1 MPTFEVSLDPDELSI
16 STDVRE
22 RDRIR
27 LEQELEKELNGFSF
41 TRSSSREPSS
51 DTVRPNQIEANQTFF
66 ADSLDTKSLNKHFQD
81 FSMGASGS
89 LDSNSIERGVGL
101 QLGTSNLKN
110 EFSKTYTGSTKSFD
124 RPVALDNFMAAMK
137 SPLEST
143 TSDYADVAAKIK
155 HMYSPFNKVTEDMD
169 FTFSYDKNYS
179 KQEKP
184 SPEMMSKTKLTYA
197 LKKTELSN
205 IPIVE
210 RDRNIM
216 TPPAFTKTKS
226 PVFQRFRRASIVNNE
241 NIYSEPRLN
250 KSFRKGENNGEKK
263 LSNLN
268 HNMKPIPRSFKTA
281 SGLMRE
287 LGLDDHQENMR
298 TDVPLNTEMTQ
309 SFRLPDITGISS
321 LVCDDVYPIV
331 NKIEVITKDNYKDLE
346 SIPISSNDK
355 AILLAIRELQSN
367 INELEARESASKKR
381 IQNLE
386 KELENA
392 KQLYHVEQKRTTFVE
407 QNQEVNN
414 DKNAITHQSSETHD
428 REKLSY
434 TMERM
439 RLKND
444 ISSLKAQVESLER
457 ELSISK
463 SKIDDIREKKNEV
476 SKKLAEALSKIDH
489 LKLENKK
496 LIGEIEDLRKT
507 HKIKTASENVKK
519 KKASEFCLKSPLEEK
534 NGSTKVLLQSDSNET
549 DDEIS
554 KEHESCSTETDE
566 EEIDELPKSLHKTK
580 KSQSSKALRTTKN
593 NHSIPIVSSKSSKKK
608 NKQESKKSSKKLKS
622 NSQNPSKKRQI
633 HPDIIEETDSTDD
646 TSEYDYSREYSSND
660 DDLLNQE
667 PPWIHVENKLKT
679 KLSKSRQIYEDEFK
693 GNARSK
699 AYVDVNAQKIIEEL
713 DCHNPVSCSV
723 CTRRRQKGIL
733 SEKNKDLLSYSAKSK
748 QLDNIFE
755 EENTIRPSMSPRNAL
770 SMVIIQLE
778 DEFKH
783 LKLKY
788 QEFIQSYEKV
798 DPSVGKRKR
807 KVLAGKLKNI
817 IEELEAK
824 ADQIYA
830 LYDVVELAKEGDDIL
845 KKVLRSSRTSV

>member
-1 MPTFEVSLDPDELSI
+1 MPSFDVSLDPDELSI

-27 LEQELEKELNGFSF
+27 LERELEKELNGFSF
-41 TRSSSREPSS
+41 SKTSSHEPSC
-51 DTVRPNQIEANQTFF
+51 DTVRPGQVDLNQTFF
-66 ADSLDTKSLNKHFQD
+66 VDSLDTKSLNKHFQD
-81 FSMGASGS
+81 FSMGVSGS
-89 LDSNSIERGVGL
+89 LDGSSIERGVGL

-110 EFSKTYTGSTKSFD
+110 EFSKIYTGSTKSFD
-124 RPVALDNFMAAMK
+124 RPIVSDNNFMAAIK

-155 HMYSPFNKVTEDMD
+155 HMYSPFNKVTEDVD
-169 FTFSYDKNYS
+169 FTFSYDKNYC
-179 KQEKP
+179 KQDEQ
-184 SPEMMSKTKLTYA
+184 SPEMMNKSKLTYA
-197 LKKTELSN
+197 LKKTEGLSN

-216 TPPAFTKTKS
+216 APAFTKTKS
-226 PVFQRFRRASIVNNE
+226 PVFQRFRRPSIVNNE
-241 NIYSEPRLN
+241 NIYSEPKSN
-250 KSFRKGENNGEKK
+250 KSFRKGGNNGEKK
-263 LSNLN
+263 LSNFN
-268 HNMKPIPRSFKTA
+268 HNMKAIPRSFKSA
-281 SGLMRE
+281 SGLMQE
-287 LGLDDHQENMR
+287 LGLDDRQGNTR
-298 TDVPLNTEMTQ
+298 TNIPLSTEMTQ
-309 SFRLPDITGISS
+309 SFQLPDMTGISS
-321 LVCDDVYPIV
+321 LVCDDTHPIV

-355 AILLAIRELQSN
+355 AILLAIRELQNN

-392 KQLYHVEQKRTTFVE
+392 KQLYHVEQKRTVSIE
-407 QNQEVNN
+407 QNQEANN
-414 DKNAITHQSSETHD
+414 DKNGVLNQNSETHN

-444 ISSLKAQVESLER
+444 ISALKSQVESLEH

-463 SKIDDIREKKNEV
+463 SRIDDIKEKKNEV
-476 SKKLAEALSKIDH
+476 SKKLTEALSKIDH

-496 LIGEIEDLRKT
+496 LIEEIEDLKKKY
-507 HKIKTASENVKK
+507 KIKMASENI
-519 KKASEFCLKSPLEEK
+519 KKASEFRLKSPLKEK
-534 NGSTKVLLQSDSNET
+534 NCSAKVLLQSDSNET

-554 KEHESCSTETDE
+554 KERGSCSTETDE
-566 EEIDELPKSLHKTK
+566 EEIGELTKSLHKTK
-580 KSQSSKALRTTKN
+580 KNQSLKAFRTNKN
-593 NHSIPIVSSKSSKKK
+593 NHSAPIVSSKSSKKK
-608 NKQESKKSSKKLKS
+608 SKQESKKSSKKLKS
-622 NSQNPSKKRQI
+622 NSQNPSKKHHI
-633 HPDIIEETDSTDD
+633 YSDVIEETDSSDN
-646 TSEYDYSREYSSND
+646 TSECNYGREYSSND

-693 GNARSK
+693 GNVRSK
-699 AYVDVNAQKIIEEL
+699 PYVDVNAQKIIEEL

-733 SEKNKDLLSYSAKSK
+733 SEKNKDRLSFSAKTK

-755 EENTIRPSMSPRNAL
+755 EENTIRPSMSPKSAL
-770 SMVIIQLE
+770 SMVITQLE

-783 LKLKY
+783 LKLRY

-798 DPSVGKRKR
+798 DPSIGKRKR
-807 KVLAGKLKNI
+807 KALAGKLKNI

-830 LYDVVELAKEGDDIL
+830 LYDVVEMAKEGDDIL
-845 KKVLRSSRTSV
+845 KKVLRNSKTNV